1 MERKLFPDGFYYRDF
16 GGELRKERWTETLA
30 HERIDNIF
38 ERLEKLEG
46 NRPDLWERIAELDSK
61 IGELQAQWD
70 SHFDDTPKPHTCGRC
85 KFVIEEYPHKIGF
98 RLFCWRHED
107 GRYKYMVRDRM
118 QACEKFEAEE
128 ES

>member
-70 SHFDDTPKPHTCGRC
+70 SHFDDTPEPHTCGEC
-85 KFVIEEYPHKIGF
+85 VNPF
-98 RLFCWRHED
+98 WRGDYGLCRSHPVVKKGCPPISIWREHEAYENFK
-107 GRYKYMVRDRM
+107 G
-118 QACEKFEAEE
+118 EA
-128 ES
+128 